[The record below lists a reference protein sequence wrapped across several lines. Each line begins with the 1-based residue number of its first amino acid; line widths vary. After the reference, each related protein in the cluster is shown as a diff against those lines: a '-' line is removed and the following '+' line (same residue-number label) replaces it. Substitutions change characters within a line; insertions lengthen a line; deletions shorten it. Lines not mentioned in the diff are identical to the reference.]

1 MGVHITEV
9 SLIWRA
15 VIERFHCMMIIIM
28 LLITHPLSHAQMVT
42 EEKFTLLF
50 RTHFTVGG
58 GEMDV
63 AVRAMSLPVV
73 VIVHVTQQPPAE
85 ATIFWDNAF
94 SETVS

>member
-1 MGVHITEV
+1 
-9 SLIWRA
+9 
-15 VIERFHCMMIIIM
+15 
-28 LLITHPLSHAQMVT
+28 MVT

-73 VIVHVTQQPPAE
+73 VIVQQPPAE

>member
-1 MGVHITEV
+1 MYDNI
-9 SLIWRA
+9 A
-15 VIERFHCMMIIIM
+15 AD
-28 LLITHPLSHAQMVT
+28 HPPLAHAQMVT

>member
-1 MGVHITEV
+1 MCACECVYVADRSPPPSG
-9 SLIWRA
+9 
-15 VIERFHCMMIIIM
+15 F
-28 LLITHPLSHAQMVT
+28 QMVT

-58 GEMDV
+58 GEMEV

-94 SETVS
+94 SEAVS

>member
-1 MGVHITEV
+1 MYLGYYSV
-9 SLIWRA
+9 
-15 VIERFHCMMIIIM
+15 
-28 LLITHPLSHAQMVT
+28 LLIPSLSPYAQMVI

-50 RTHFTVGG
+50 CTHFTVGG

-63 AVRAMSLPVV
+63 AVRAMSLSVV

-94 SETVS
+94 SEAVSSCYLSVEEIDFIFP